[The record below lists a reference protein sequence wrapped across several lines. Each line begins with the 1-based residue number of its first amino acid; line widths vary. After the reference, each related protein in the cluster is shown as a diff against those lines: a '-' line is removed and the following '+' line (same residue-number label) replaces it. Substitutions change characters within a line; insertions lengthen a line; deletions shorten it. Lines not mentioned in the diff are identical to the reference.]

1 MARALAARQLAAPG
15 AVPREEANLVEAAA
29 AVAHAR
35 RELARVTEEAR
46 RLTRIRAPVEGQIL
60 TIRVHVIHGSEST
73 AVLRLLYRKASQADN
88 R

>member
-1 MARALAARQLAAPG
+1 MAPG
-15 AVPREEANLVEAAA
+15 AVPREEANLVQAEE

-46 RLTRIRAPVEGQIL
+46 RLTEIRAPVDGQVL
-60 TIRVHVIHGSEST
+60 TIRVHVIQGSEST